1 MPGQREKKQRLLGFL
16 LSFLFHAGVVAVLL
30 LLGFTTHLPLP
41 SEQGIEVNLGSSLEG
56 MGENQPLEPV
66 ASREQSSPSPKAE
79 TGKEEVVTQDVE
91 EAPPAE
97 KSENK
102 EKMPVE
108 SENKEAV
115 QQPVVNPDALYK
127 GKSKTAGGNEGITG
141 KPGDQGVP
149 GGVPGAENYTG
160 PGGQG
165 NDLSYSLTGRSPK
178 LLPKPSRNFTE
189 SGTVVIQITVDQYG
203 KVIKAVA
210 IDKGSNT
217 TNSLL
222 RRLAV
227 EAALKSVF
235 NANPDGPQEQKGTI
249 TYHFIIRD

>member
-1 MPGQREKKQRLLGFL
+1 MTDWREKKQRVFGFL

-30 LLGFTTHLPLP
+30 LLGFTTSLPLP
-41 SEQGIEVNLGSSLEG
+41 SEQGIEVNLGTSLEG
-56 MGENQPLEPV
+56 MGEEQPLEPFV
-66 ASREQSSPSPKAE
+66 PEETSSPATRPE
-79 TGKEEVVTQDVE
+79 TGQEEVVAQDVE

-97 KSENK
+97 KAENK
-102 EKMPVE
+102 VKKPVE
-108 SENKEAV
+108 SENKEVV
-115 QQPVVNPDALYK
+115 QQPVVNPNALYK

-149 GGVPGAENYTG
+149 TGVPGAENYSG

-189 SGTVVIQITVDQYG
+189 SGTVVVQITVDRYG

-217 TNSLL
+217 TNSVL

-227 EAALKSVF
+227 DAALKSVF

-249 TYHFIIRD
+249 TYHFVIRD